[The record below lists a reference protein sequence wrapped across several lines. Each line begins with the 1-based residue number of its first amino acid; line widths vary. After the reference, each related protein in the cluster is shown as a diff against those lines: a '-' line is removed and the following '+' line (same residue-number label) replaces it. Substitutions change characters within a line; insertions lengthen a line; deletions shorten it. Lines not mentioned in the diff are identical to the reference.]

1 MHPSSANT
9 ILQVSVA
16 PLVSKAG
23 NLNAQS
29 EKHLK
34 EYAILSMLCEA
45 CLVTRCTAQK
55 STAIFEKGAF
65 VENGKPESMQEYRR
79 WLRENQQVS
88 IDTRTENHYNFVAN
102 KIRQDFQTSEIWQKF
117 VAQLQELNQIY
128 ANNTGYNLLMAPE
141 EEPELLI
148 KPFHSFLEKTYRL
161 ISNPNWPD
169 PPEEGWYIPQQS
181 FSRIND
187 IVRCLVLVKF
197 LDGVKYLV
205 QAVREFCDQDGTNV
219 EYSYEARAEG
229 YYAAHLNLCQD
240 FEISNEDWDTEVVNV
255 SIEIQISTQL
265 QEVLRNLLHRY
276 YEDRR
281 KTALDPDDEMWQW
294 NYKSDEFAVNYLG
307 HIIHY
312 VEGMIVDIREKHK
325 EEAL

>member
-1 MHPSSANT
+1 M
-9 ILQVSVA
+9 
-16 PLVSKAG
+16 
-23 NLNAQS
+23 
-29 EKHLK
+29 
-34 EYAILSMLCEA
+34 
-45 CLVTRCTAQK
+45 
-55 STAIFEKGAF
+55 
-65 VENGKPESMQEYRR
+65 ENGKPESMQEYRK

-117 VAQLQELNQIY
+117 TAQLQDLNQIY
-128 ANNTGYNLLMAPE
+128 VNETGYNLLMAPE
-141 EEPELLI
+141 EEPELLT
-148 KPFHSFLEKTYRL
+148 KPFQSFLEKTYRL
-161 ISNPNWPD
+161 NIISNPNWPD
-169 PPEEGWYIPQQS
+169 SPEGGWYIPQQS
-181 FSRIND
+181 FSRVND

-205 QAVREFCDQDGTNV
+205 QAVREFCDQDGINV

-265 QEVLRNLLHRY
+265 QEVLRKLLHRY

-281 KTALDPDDEMWQW
+281 KAASAPDDEMWQW

>member
-1 MHPSSANT
+1 M
-9 ILQVSVA
+9 LRGA
-16 PLVSKAG
+16 PRRNRPRYS
-23 NLNAQS
+23 
-29 EKHLK
+29 
-34 EYAILSMLCEA
+34 
-45 CLVTRCTAQK
+45 R
-55 STAIFEKGAF
+55 KGAF
-65 VENGKPESMQEYRR
+65 VENGKPESMQEYRK

-102 KIRQDFQTSEIWQKF
+102 KIRQDFRTSEIWQKL

-128 ANNTGYNLLMAPE
+128 ANDTGYNLLMAPE
-141 EEPELLI
+141 EEPELLV
-148 KPFHSFLEKTYRL
+148 KPFQSFLEKTYRL
-161 ISNPNWPD
+161 NIISNPNWPE
-169 PPEEGWYIPQQS
+169 PPEGGWYIPQQS

-205 QAVREFCDQDGTNV
+205 QAVREFCDQDGINV

-240 FEISNEDWDTEVVNV
+240 FEISNEDWDTEIVNV

-265 QEVLRNLLHRY
+265 QEVLRDLLHRY

-281 KTALDPDDEMWQW
+281 KAVSASDEMWQW

-312 VEGMIVDIREKHK
+312 VEGMIVDVREKHK